1 MNIAKEISRL
11 ERKQQLQNTV
21 KKAFSIIKS
30 LLCQHKECYSEVI
43 NVELGNCTSS
53 LLEEILGTEESL
65 KTHRMKLRIVRCANC
80 GREIFREYLDE
91 EVSENPTQ
99 L

>member
-30 LLCQHKECYSEVI
+30 LLCQHKECSSEII

-53 LLEEILGTEESL
+53 LLEEILGKEEAQKSHKL
-65 KTHRMKLRIVRCANC
+65 RMRIVRCINC
-80 GREIFREYLDE
+80 GREIYREYLVEDE
-91 EVSENPTQ
+91 PTTNNE
-99 L
+99 

>member
-21 KKAFSIIKS
+21 KKAYSIIKN
-30 LLCQHKECYSEVI
+30 LLCQHKECYTEIV

-53 LLEEILGTEESL
+53 LLEEIFGKEEAKKS
-65 KTHRMKLRIVRCANC
+65 HRLKLRIIRCSNC
-80 GREIFREYLDE
+80 NREIYREYIE
-91 EVSENPTQ
+91 ED
-99 L
+99 